1 MRVGPGQ
8 PDDQSEPTREEPNAE
23 GEVARHEEPPWHR
36 ACQHG
41 AVERDLDV
49 NGVRLH
55 CVVEGEG
62 SLVLLLHGFPET
74 SRAWRKQMPAL
85 AERFRVVAP
94 DLRGFGASDKPK
106 GISAYRTPVLADD
119 IVALIHAFDAEH
131 AHIVGHDWGGAVAWA
146 VAIEHPE
153 AVDRLAVL
161 NCPHPAVM
169 RRALRTNWSQIRK
182 SWYIFAFQIP
192 WLPELAFRRN
202 GARLVKD
209 VMRRTAKHSS
219 IFGDAVLDEY
229 ALAFSAPG
237 AATGAINYYRAA
249 ARSRVPRGKIK
260 AQTLLIWGEDD
271 VALGIE
277 LTRGMDGLFEREP
290 RIEYLPDTSH
300 WVMEERPE
308 LVNRLLLDFLA

>member
-1 MRVGPGQ
+1 V
-8 PDDQSEPTREEPNAE
+8 D
-23 GEVARHEEPPWHR
+23 
-36 ACQHG
+36 
-41 AVERDLDV
+41 RDIDV

-62 SLVLLLHGFPET
+62 PLVLLLHGFPET

-85 AERFRVVAP
+85 AARFRVVAP

-106 GISAYRTPVLADD
+106 GIAAYRTPVLADD

-192 WLPELAFRRN
+192 WLPEWAFRRN
-202 GARLVKD
+202 GARLMKD
-209 VMRRTAKHSS
+209 VMRRTAKHPGT
-219 IFGDAVLDEY
+219 FGDAVLDEY
-229 ALAFSAPG
+229 ARAFGAPG

-260 AQTLLIWGEDD
+260 AQTLLVWGEDD

-290 RIEYLPDTSH
+290 RIEYLRDTSH

-308 LVNRLLLDFLA
+308 VVNRLLLEFLA